1 MVFQKQER
9 LSSAEYAQHPPPR
22 RCCHPTDCFAA
33 CRYHFRRA
41 REINPRNSGLDAQLG
56 TILLEKDK
64 SANLDEARELLE
76 R

>member
-1 MVFQKQER
+1 MQSTVPMPIVYLHTLFSR
-9 LSSAEYAQHPPPR
+9 NDAG
-22 RCCHPTDCFAA
+22 

-56 TILLEKDK
+56 TILLEREKG
-64 SANLDEARELLE
+64 ANLDEARELLE

>member
-1 MVFQKQER
+1 MMLPV
-9 LSSAEYAQHPPPR
+9 
-22 RCCHPTDCFAA
+22 

-56 TILLEKDK
+56 TILLEREKGG
-64 SANLDEARELLE
+64 SLDEARELLE

>member
-1 MVFQKQER
+1 VQSTLPLPVIYSHTPSQND
-9 LSSAEYAQHPPPR
+9 AG
-22 RCCHPTDCFAA
+22 

-56 TILLEKDK
+56 TILLEREKG
-64 SANLDEARELLE
+64 ANLDEARELLE